1 MLKKLLFVS
10 GALALALSAAA
21 QTHPRRVL
29 VEEFTNASCPPCA
42 AQNPAFNTKITDNY
56 DIVTAVKYQVNFPG
70 YDPMNEQNPSEVDV
84 RRGYYGVNGVPHA
97 TLNGV
102 SLANDCNGYVG
113 APACMSAAELQAGAA
128 NLTPVTMTVTHA
140 ISPTYDSILVQVS
153 VTSDLELTG
162 NLRLHVAVME
172 EEINFESAPG
182 SNGETEFFQV
192 MRKMLPNANGTT
204 TGGFTAGETKT
215 YSFAWKIGYAYDLN
229 QIGASAWL
237 QNNDTKEV
245 WQSARSLPIGGI
257 PAAGVGVASSSVFAC
272 NEGYVPAFEM
282 KNAGDQPLTSVD
294 LRWRLGSSAWQ
305 NDTWTGNLAAGATE
319 KVSVDTTI
327 TTAGTHKVEVQ
338 VLSSNNGIQ
347 TNLVG
352 ATAAVNIKSLI
363 GAATALPFA
372 HGFQTGSV
380 PPPGWTNNL
389 ILVGTG
395 TQGWKLSTNAG
406 SGSSRS
412 TRCTFFT
419 LPSNQGNPTLTTPK
433 IDLSQASG
441 VTTFSFDHAYA
452 YYNATF
458 FDSLRV
464 EISNNC
470 GDTWTTLFYDGKDG
484 LSTAPPVASPD
495 GSAGFV
501 PTADQWV
508 SNAVDISDF
517 NGSPEVLVR
526 FVGISGFGNNLFV
539 DNINVTTVV
548 GVKELQLNSFSLR
561 PNPTSDVAQVRF
573 SLEKSERITLSVFN
587 AQGALVRT
595 QNLGD
600 LTSGDHVVSLDANG
614 LTNGSYRV
622 VLQGNEGVAT
632 AQWIVLK

>member
-1 MLKKLLFVS
+1 MLKKLLFAS

-29 VEEFTNASCPPCA
+29 VEEFTNASCGPCA
-42 AQNPAFNTKITDNY
+42 SQNPAFNTKITDNY

-84 RRGYYGVNGVPHA
+84 RRGFYGVNGVPHA

-128 NLTPVTMTVTHA
+128 NLTPVTMSVTHA
-140 ISPTYDSILVQVS
+140 ISPSYDSIIIQVS

-172 EEINFESAPG
+172 EEINFETAPG
-182 SNGETEFFQV
+182 SNGETEFYQV

-204 TGGFTAGETKT
+204 TGAFTAGETKT
-215 YSFAWKIGYAYDLN
+215 YTFAWKIGYAYDLN
-229 QIGASAWL
+229 QLGASAWL

-282 KNAGDQPLTSVD
+282 KNVGDQPLTTVE
-294 LRWRLGSSAWQ
+294 LRWRLGTSAWQ

-319 KVSVDTTI
+319 KVSVDTFI
-327 TTAGTHKVEVQ
+327 STAGTHKVEVQ
-338 VLSSNNGIQ
+338 VLNSNNGIQ

-363 GAATALPFA
+363 GAASALPFA

-389 ILVGTG
+389 IPVGTG

-419 LPSNQGNPTLTTPK
+419 LPSNLGNPTLTTPK

-441 VTTFSFDHAYA
+441 VTTFNFDHAYA

-484 LSTAPPVASPD
+484 LATAPAVASPD

-508 SNAVDISDF
+508 SNAIDISDF
-517 NGSPEVLVR
+517 NGSPEVLIR

-539 DNINVTTVV
+539 DNINVSTVV
-548 GVKELQLNSFSLR
+548 GVKELELNSFSLR

-573 SLEKSERITLSVFN
+573 SLEKPERITLSVFD

-600 LTSGDHVVSLDANG
+600 LTSGDHVVSLEASG
-614 LTNGSYRV
+614 LNNGSYRV
-622 VLQGNEGVAT
+622 VLQGKEGVAT